1 MHLIELLSPAG
12 SEDAF
17 FAAVEAGADAVYFGT
32 DRFNARERAQN
43 IPLERIPALS
53 SIAHAHKVRL
63 YMTLNTVLYDSEIRP
78 ALALVGKAQENGI
91 DAVIVQD
98 TGMISLLRKTFP
110 SLEIHASTQ
119 MTTHNIAQCRIL
131 ADSGLSQVNLSRE
144 LSVQEIK
151 PLAAF
156 LHERGIVPEVFI
168 HGAYCISYSGQC
180 YFSGGLYGLPGNRG
194 QCVQPCRR
202 EFCLSQWD
210 KAGQVATI
218 GEDADTAQQA
228 APGGQQSTGQASK
241 GSFFTPFNLKD
252 NCAFQ
257 DVRKL
262 AEACSWGGMSF
273 EGGYDGSNDGSSIAA
288 GGKKPLCSFKIEGR
302 IKSPDY
308 VYAVTS
314 AWREELD
321 KLEKGRPLKRADD
334 RLSLSMNR
342 GFSAGYLEGDIS
354 REMFTSGKKDH
365 SWTECGKVE
374 DYRADTKTLIMVC
387 GDSVPEKD
395 DELAI
400 YEKDGSF
407 ICNAL
412 VRNLTGR
419 TGKRLSIEISMTG
432 KLNGKIRPGQKL
444 LRIKHF
450 LSEQKLSQI
459 KEKLNGGQNRS
470 SDKVIGKAALSVQV
484 RGKKDGF
491 LESLWSIKDEK
502 KHKKDKLSSVEVKS
516 ETRLSAA
523 QKRSLDSETIK
534 EKFGKLGDSPFFLG
548 ETDCSALDTGLFL
561 PLGELNEMR
570 RKATAQ
576 LAKILETSQEDEKE
590 NKKGENFLEPSGKRA
605 GYREG
610 IRRIKLLQSP
620 AEFKTGT
627 ELQALELPVI
637 FENEDIKK
645 EYMTFLSSHKD
656 LIPYFPAILFEEDFS
671 AALDF
676 LKSLAAEEKN
686 GSLRRTLIC
695 ENAGLMKAAYDQ
707 GFAVIPG
714 FHLNITNSYS
724 ISEYKRLFNCPAVI
738 PSPEMTLS
746 QIEELI
752 IPQDTELWLLP
763 EAEAFFM
770 QSRQCLVGR
779 ASGCKKKATD
789 RECLR
794 SCSRKVL
801 LKGRQGETVI
811 AEKRPGFY
819 SRLRKG

>member
-1 MHLIELLSPAG
+1 MQRIELLSPAG

-43 IPLERIPALS
+43 IALDRIPALAD
-53 SIAHAHKVRL
+53 IAHAHKVRL
-63 YMTLNTVLYDSEIRP
+63 YMTLNTVLYDSEILP
-78 ALALVGKAQENGI
+78 ALKLVEKAQENGI

-98 TGMISLLRKTFP
+98 LGMISLLKKNFP
-110 SLEIHASTQ
+110 SLELHASTQ

-131 ADSGLSQVNLSRE
+131 ADAGLSQVNLSRE
-144 LSVQEIK
+144 LSSQEIV

-168 HGAYCISYSGQC
+168 HGAYCISFSGQC

-210 KAGQVATI
+210 KTGQVATI
-218 GEDADTAQQA
+218 GEDADTARQA
-228 APGGQQSTGQASK
+228 APGRQQSTVLASK
-241 GSFFTPFNLKD
+241 GNFFTPFNLKD

-262 AEACSWGGMSF
+262 AEACAWGGMSF
-273 EGGYDGSNDGSSIAA
+273 EAGHGGFDEGSSTEA
-288 GGKKPLCSFKIEGR
+288 KDTKTLCSFKIEGR

-314 AWREELD
+314 AWREQLD
-321 KLEKGRPLKRADD
+321 QLAKGEALKAEDE

-365 SWTECGKVE
+365 SWTECGRVE
-374 DYRADTKTLIMVC
+374 AYRADTKTLLMEC
-387 GDSVPEKD
+387 DGSAPEKG

-412 VRNLTGR
+412 VREVTGR
-419 TGKRLSIEISMTG
+419 TGKRLSLEISMTG
-432 KLNGKIRPGQKL
+432 KLNGKIRPAQKL

-450 LSEQKLSQI
+450 LSDQGLSQI
-459 KEKLNGGQNRS
+459 KEKLNEGQARKV
-470 SDKVIGKAALSVQV
+470 DKARGKTELSVQV
-484 RGKKDGF
+484 KGKQGGF
-491 LESLWSIKDEK
+491 LEALWSIKNYSKDEACT
-502 KHKKDKLSSVEVKS
+502 VEVKS
-516 ETRLSAA
+516 ENQLSVA
-523 QKRSLDSETIK
+523 QKRSLDPETIK
-534 EKFGKLGDSPFFLG
+534 EKFGKLGDSPFYLG
-548 ETDCSALDTGLFL
+548 ETDCSGLEEGLFL
-561 PLGELNEMR
+561 PLGELNEIR

-576 LAKILETSQEDEKE
+576 LAKKLETSQENEEEKE
-590 NKKGENFLEPSGKRA
+590 RAYSLELSDERA
-605 GYREG
+605 GYRKEA
-610 IRRIKLLQSP
+610 RRIRLIQSP
-620 AEFKTGT
+620 EEYKAEAG
-627 ELQALELPVI
+627 LQALELPVL
-637 FENEDIKK
+637 FEDEDKKK
-645 EYMTFLSSHKD
+645 EYLTFLSSHQA
-656 LIPYFPAILFEEDFS
+656 LIPYFPAVLFEEDFS
-671 AALDF
+671 AAMNF
-676 LKSLAAEEKN
+676 LEELTQAEEKAEKKKL
-686 GSLRRTLIC
+686 GRALIC
-695 ENAGLMKAAYDQ
+695 ENAGLMKAAYEQ

-724 ISEYKRLFNCPAVI
+724 LAEYKRLFQCPAFI
-738 PSPEMTLS
+738 PSPEMSPS
-746 QIEELI
+746 QVEELI
-752 IPQDTELWLLP
+752 IPEDTELWLLP
-763 EAEAFFM
+763 EAEAFLM

-779 ASGCKKKATD
+779 ASGCKKKVTD

-794 SCSRKVL
+794 SCSRKAL
-801 LKGRQGETVI
+801 LKGKQGETVI

-819 SRLRKG
+819 SRLMKG